1 MKPFTHYLPWGPN
14 SYSNTLLTFD
24 KKESIMQM
32 NITARH
38 DTKATDAI
46 KERIMAKLQKNES
59 HFDHITNIQV
69 TIDKEGSQDIAEA
82 TLHLDTGHEIFA
94 KAKGDNMFSA
104 IDSLSSKIE
113 SQIQKAKSKTQTRK
127 GIDKGLRLPPD
138 ELEAEEVA

>member
-1 MKPFTHYLPWGPN
+1 MRNHALFLN
-14 SYSNTLLTFD
+14 LLTLS

-46 KERIMAKLQKNES
+46 RQRIMAKLQKNES

-69 TIDKEGSQDIAEA
+69 TIDKEGSLDLAEA
-82 TLHLDTGHEIFA
+82 TLHLDTGQEIFA

-113 SQIQKAKSKTQTRK
+113 TQLQKAKSKTQTRK
-127 GIDKGLRLPPD
+127 GIDKGMRIMSEDPEDPEEPD
-138 ELEAEEVA
+138 EEVA

>member
-1 MKPFTHYLPWGPN
+1 MTTRN
-14 SYSNTLLTFD
+14 
-24 KKESIMQM
+24 KESIMQM

-69 TIDKEGSQDIAEA
+69 TIDKDGSQDLAEA

-94 KAKGDNMFSA
+94 KARGDNMFSA

-113 SQIQKAKSKTQTRK
+113 TQLQKAKSKTQTRK
-127 GIDKGLRLPPD
+127 GIDKGMRLPPD
-138 ELEAEEVA
+138 ELEEEVA

>member
-1 MKPFTHYLPWGPN
+1 
-14 SYSNTLLTFD
+14 
-24 KKESIMQM
+24 MQM

-69 TIDKEGSQDIAEA
+69 TIDKDGNQDFAEA

-113 SQIQKAKSKTQTRK
+113 TQLQKAKSKTQTRK
-127 GIDKGLRLPPD
+127 GIDKGMRLPPD
-138 ELEAEEVA
+138 DLEEEEVA

>member
-1 MKPFTHYLPWGPN
+1 
-14 SYSNTLLTFD
+14 
-24 KKESIMQM
+24 MQM

-38 DTKATDAI
+38 DTKATNAI

-69 TIDKEGSQDIAEA
+69 TMDKEGNQDLAEA

-94 KAKGDNMFSA
+94 KARGDNMFSA

-113 SQIQKAKSKTQTRK
+113 TQLQKAKSKTQTRK
-127 GIDKGLRLPPD
+127 GIDKGMHMPLDVGVD
-138 ELEAEEVA
+138 EFDDLDEEVA

>member
-1 MKPFTHYLPWGPN
+1 
-14 SYSNTLLTFD
+14 
-24 KKESIMQM
+24 MQM

-69 TIDKEGSQDIAEA
+69 TIDKDDGSQDLAEA
-82 TLHLDTGHEIFA
+82 TLHLDTGQEIFA
-94 KAKGDNMFSA
+94 KARGDNMFSA

-113 SQIQKAKSKTQTRK
+113 TQLQKAKSKTQTRK
-127 GIDKGLRLPPD
+127 GIDKGMRLPPD
-138 ELEAEEVA
+138 ELEEEVA

>member
-1 MKPFTHYLPWGPN
+1 
-14 SYSNTLLTFD
+14 
-24 KKESIMQM
+24 MQM

-38 DTKATDAI
+38 DTKATNAI

-69 TIDKEGSQDIAEA
+69 TMDKEGNQDLAEA

-94 KAKGDNMFSA
+94 KARGDNMFSA

-113 SQIQKAKSKTQTRK
+113 TQLQKAKSKTQTRK
-127 GIDKGLRLPPD
+127 GIDKGMHIPLDVEVGEFDDLD
-138 ELEAEEVA
+138 EEVA

>member
-1 MKPFTHYLPWGPN
+1 
-14 SYSNTLLTFD
+14 
-24 KKESIMQM
+24 MQM

-69 TIDKEGSQDIAEA
+69 TMDKEGNQDLAEA
-82 TLHLDTGHEIFA
+82 TLHLDTGQEIFA
-94 KAKGDNMFSA
+94 KARGNNMFSA

-113 SQIQKAKSKTQTRK
+113 TQLQKAKSKTQTRK
-127 GIDKGLRLPPD
+127 GIDKGMRVMSEEPD
-138 ELEAEEVA
+138 KPDEEVA

>member
-1 MKPFTHYLPWGPN
+1 MRAQ
-14 SYSNTLLTFD
+14 LLLQHTYITTRN
-24 KKESIMQM
+24 KESIMQM

-46 KERIMAKLQKNES
+46 KQRIMAKLQKNES

-69 TIDKEGSQDIAEA
+69 TIDKDGSQDLAEA

-113 SQIQKAKSKTQTRK
+113 TQLQKAKSKTQTRK
-127 GIDKGLRLPPD
+127 GIDKGMRLPPD
-138 ELEAEEVA
+138 DLEEEVA

>member
-1 MKPFTHYLPWGPN
+1 
-14 SYSNTLLTFD
+14 
-24 KKESIMQM
+24 MQM

-69 TIDKEGSQDIAEA
+69 TIDKDVNQDIAEA

-94 KAKGDNMFSA
+94 KAKGNNMFSA
-104 IDSLSSKIE
+104 IDALSSKIE
-113 SQIQKAKSKTQTRK
+113 TQLQKAKSKTQTRK
-127 GIDKGLRLPPD
+127 GIDKGMRMPPEEYD
-138 ELEAEEVA
+138 EDEVA

>member
-1 MKPFTHYLPWGPN
+1 
-14 SYSNTLLTFD
+14 
-24 KKESIMQM
+24 MQM

-69 TIDKEGSQDIAEA
+69 TIDKDGTKDLAEA
-82 TLHLDTGHEIFA
+82 TFHLDTGREIFA

-104 IDSLSSKIE
+104 IDALSSKIE
-113 SQIQKAKSKTQTRK
+113 TQLQKAKAKAQTRK
-127 GIDKGLRLPPD
+127 GLSKSMRIKQDMDDFAGS
-138 ELEAEEVA
+138 EGEFA

>member
-1 MKPFTHYLPWGPN
+1 
-14 SYSNTLLTFD
+14 
-24 KKESIMQM
+24 MQM

-69 TIDKEGSQDIAEA
+69 TIDKDGNQDFAEA

-113 SQIQKAKSKTQTRK
+113 TQLQKAKSKTQTRK
-127 GIDKGLRLPPD
+127 GHR
-138 ELEAEEVA
+138 